1 MTQIRATAKLTGF
14 SPQFITARV
23 PIILRQYDAVI
34 FPAFKTEMSTAQF
47 PWPRTTIRRNGQAV
61 GSPRDIVDL
70 GRLRASQQ
78 RFTLGAAGLSL
89 GYRWGG
95 PQAPYAPLVLNGS
108 SGYVNGRGAITKDI
122 PGRNWILPALNRH
135 PLDVFFAQQWRR
147 LSGATA

>member
-14 SPQFITARV
+14 SPQFIAARV

-34 FPAFKTEMSTAQF
+34 FPAFKTEISTAQF
-47 PWPRTTIRRNGQAV
+47 PWPRTTVRRNGQVV

-78 RFTLGAAGLSL
+78 RITLGAAGLSL

-95 PQAPYAPLVLNGS
+95 PQAPYAPLVLT
-108 SGYVNGRGAITKDI
+108 GYVTSRGSVV
-122 PGRNWILPALNRH
+122 PGRDWILPALNRH

>member
-95 PQAPYAPLVLNGS
+95 PQAPYAPLVLT
-108 SGYVNGRGAITKDI
+108 GYVTSRGSVV
-122 PGRNWILPALNRH
+122 PGRDWILPALNRH

>member
-47 PWPRTTIRRNGQAV
+47 PWPRTTVRRNGQAV

-95 PQAPYAPLVLNGS
+95 PQAPYAPLVLT
-108 SGYVNGRGAITKDI
+108 GYVTSRGSVV
-122 PGRNWILPALNRH
+122 PGRDWILPALNRH

>member
-34 FPAFKTEMSTAQF
+34 FPAFKTEISTAQF
-47 PWPRTTIRRNGQAV
+47 PWPRTTVRRNGQVV

-95 PQAPYAPLVLNGS
+95 PQAPYAPLVLT
-108 SGYVNGRGAITKDI
+108 GYVTSRGSVV
-122 PGRNWILPALNRH
+122 PGRDWILPALNRH

>member
-14 SPQFITARV
+14 SPQFISARV

-34 FPAFKTEMSTAQF
+34 FPAFKTDISTAQF
-47 PWPRTTIRRNGQAV
+47 PWPRTTIRRNGQVV

-95 PQAPYAPLVLNGS
+95 PQAPYAPLVLT
-108 SGYVNGRGAITKDI
+108 GYVTSRGSVV
-122 PGRNWILPALNRH
+122 PGRDWILPALNRH
-135 PLDVFFAQQWRR
+135 PLDSFFAQQWRR
-147 LSGATA
+147 LSGATT

>member
-34 FPAFKTEMSTAQF
+34 FPAFKAEISTAQF
-47 PWPRTTIRRNGQAV
+47 PWPRTTVRRNGQVV

-95 PQAPYAPLVLNGS
+95 PQAPYAPLVLT
-108 SGYVNGRGAITKDI
+108 GYVTSRGSVV

>member
-34 FPAFKTEMSTAQF
+34 FPAFKTEISTAQF
-47 PWPRTTIRRNGQAV
+47 PWPRTTIRRNGQVV

-78 RFTLGAAGLSL
+78 RVTLGAAGLSL

-95 PQAPYAPLVLNGS
+95 PQASYAPLVLT
-108 SGYVNGRGAITKDI
+108 GYVTSRGSVV
-122 PGRNWILPALNRH
+122 PGRDWILPALNRH

>member
-34 FPAFKTEMSTAQF
+34 FPAFKTEISTAQF
-47 PWPRTTIRRNGQAV
+47 PWPRTTVRRNGQVV

-78 RFTLGAAGLSL
+78 RVTLGAAGLSL

-95 PQAPYAPLVLNGS
+95 SQAPYAPLVLT
-108 SGYVNGRGAITKDI
+108 GYVTSRGSVV
-122 PGRNWILPALNRH
+122 PGRDWILPALNRH

>member
-14 SPQFITARV
+14 SPQFISARV

-34 FPAFKTEMSTAQF
+34 FPAFKTEISTAQF
-47 PWPRTTIRRNGQAV
+47 PWPRTTVRRNGQVV

-95 PQAPYAPLVLNGS
+95 PQAPYAPLVLT
-108 SGYVNGRGAITKDI
+108 GYVTSRGSVV
-122 PGRNWILPALNRH
+122 PGRDWILPALNRH
-135 PLDVFFAQQWRR
+135 PLDAFFAQQWRR

>member
-14 SPQFITARV
+14 SPQFISARV

-34 FPAFKTEMSTAQF
+34 FPVFKTEISTAQF
-47 PWPRTTIRRNGQAV
+47 PWPRTTVRRNGQVV

-95 PQAPYAPLVLNGS
+95 PQAPYAPLVLT
-108 SGYVNGRGAITKDI
+108 GYVTSRGSVV
-122 PGRNWILPALNRH
+122 PGRDWILPALNRH
-135 PLDVFFAQQWRR
+135 PLDAFFAQQWRR

>member
-34 FPAFKTEMSTAQF
+34 FPAFKTEISTAQF
-47 PWPRTTIRRNGQAV
+47 PWPRTTVRRNGQVV

-78 RFTLGAAGLSL
+78 RITLGAAGLSL

-95 PQAPYAPLVLNGS
+95 PQAPYAPLVLT
-108 SGYVNGRGAITKDI
+108 GYVTSRGSVV
-122 PGRNWILPALNRH
+122 PGRDWILPALNRH
-135 PLDVFFAQQWRR
+135 PLDAFFAQQWRR

>member
-95 PQAPYAPLVLNGS
+95 PQAPYAPLVLT
-108 SGYVNGRGAITKDI
+108 GYVTSRGSVV
-122 PGRNWILPALNRH
+122 PGRDWILPTLNRH

>member
-95 PQAPYAPLVLNGS
+95 PQAPYAPLVLT
-108 SGYVNGRGAITKDI
+108 GYVTSRGSVV

>member
-1 MTQIRATAKLTGF
+1 MTQIRATATLTGF

-34 FPAFKTEMSTAQF
+34 FPAFKAEISTAQF
-47 PWPRTTIRRNGQAV
+47 PWPRTTVRRNGQVV

-95 PQAPYAPLVLNGS
+95 PRAPYAPLVLT
-108 SGYVNGRGAITKDI
+108 GYVTSRGSVV
-122 PGRNWILPALNRH
+122 PGRDWILPALNQH

>member
-47 PWPRTTIRRNGQAV
+47 PWPRTTVRRNGQVV

-95 PQAPYAPLVLNGS
+95 PQAPYAPLVLT
-108 SGYVNGRGAITKDI
+108 GYVTSRGSVV
-122 PGRNWILPALNRH
+122 PGRDWILPALNRH

>member
-47 PWPRTTIRRNGQAV
+47 PWPRTTIRRNGQVV

-95 PQAPYAPLVLNGS
+95 PQAPYAPLVLT
-108 SGYVNGRGAITKDI
+108 GYVTSRGSVV

>member
-14 SPQFITARV
+14 SPQFISARV

-34 FPAFKTEMSTAQF
+34 FPVFKTEISTAQF
-47 PWPRTTIRRNGQAV
+47 PWPRTTVRRNGQVV

-95 PQAPYAPLVLNGS
+95 PQAPYAPLVLT
-108 SGYVNGRGAITKDI
+108 GYVTSRGSVV
-122 PGRNWILPALNRH
+122 PGRDWILPALNRH

>member
-34 FPAFKTEMSTAQF
+34 FPAFKTEISTAQF
-47 PWPRTTIRRNGQAV
+47 PWPRTTVRRNGQAV

-95 PQAPYAPLVLNGS
+95 PQAPYAPLVLT
-108 SGYVNGRGAITKDI
+108 GYVTSRGSVV
-122 PGRNWILPALNRH
+122 PGRDWILPALNRH

>member
-14 SPQFITARV
+14 SPQFISARV

-95 PQAPYAPLVLNGS
+95 PQAPYAPLVLT
-108 SGYVNGRGAITKDI
+108 GYVTSRGSVV
-122 PGRNWILPALNRH
+122 PGRDWILPALNRH

>member
-34 FPAFKTEMSTAQF
+34 FPAFKTEISTAQF
-47 PWPRTTIRRNGQAV
+47 PWPRTTVRRNGQAV

-95 PQAPYAPLVLNGS
+95 PQAPYAPLVLT
-108 SGYVNGRGAITKDI
+108 GYVTSRGSVV
-122 PGRNWILPALNRH
+122 PGRDWILPALNRH
-135 PLDVFFAQQWRR
+135 PLDAFFAQQWRR

>member
-47 PWPRTTIRRNGQAV
+47 PWPRTTIRRNGQVV

-95 PQAPYAPLVLNGS
+95 PQAPYAPLVLT
-108 SGYVNGRGAITKDI
+108 GYVTSRGSVV
-122 PGRNWILPALNRH
+122 PGRDWILPALNRH

>member
-14 SPQFITARV
+14 SPQFISARV

-34 FPAFKTEMSTAQF
+34 FPAFKTEISTAQF
-47 PWPRTTIRRNGQAV
+47 PWPRTTVRRNGQVV

-95 PQAPYAPLVLNGS
+95 PQAPYAPLVLT
-108 SGYVNGRGAITKDI
+108 GYVTSRGSVV
-122 PGRNWILPALNRH
+122 PGRDWILPALNRH